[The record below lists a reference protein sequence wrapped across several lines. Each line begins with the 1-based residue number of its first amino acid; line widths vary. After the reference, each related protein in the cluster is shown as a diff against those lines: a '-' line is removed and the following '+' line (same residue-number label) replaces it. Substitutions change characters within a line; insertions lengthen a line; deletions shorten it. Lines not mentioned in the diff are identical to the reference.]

1 MKKSQKVG
9 GDMTKTTEPNIVDG
23 QFKDNSPLATVSK
36 IKSILKEHGI
46 ETRENWHDTSVPYCF
61 ALSIQVPGT
70 VFCVN
75 GKGLTREFALASGYG
90 ELMERLQ
97 MGFINGPNV
106 QKDGDFAFD
115 STKYKLLNAKEL
127 LERNRKWYCQ
137 LSDSLK
143 QFTGVTMTP
152 EEIIEQYADKDGLL
166 SATPYWCLTT
176 DTAEHLPT
184 DLRKRVYATNG
195 CAAGNSPE
203 EAIVQAIS
211 EIVERN
217 HQIRIIDECLSLPDI
232 PEAVLEKY
240 EIAYKI
246 ITFVR
251 ENGYNV
257 IMKDASLGTGFPVVC
272 ACIIDRKTGRYHTHF
287 GAYPVFEIALER
299 SLTESFQGRNIENIT
314 TLEDFLSKKQGEYS
328 FASITNEMTMGTW
341 LKTPEFFIG
350 KSHRPFDENVGMT
363 GGNNKE
369 LLRQCQ
375 DYFQALGYDILVRD
389 RSCLDFPTYQ
399 VIIPGYSEML
409 IHRLSQKMDDHRYA
423 VYAMRTLR
431 DPSTATVQDMLG
443 LMMHI
448 DQMDKFTSNI
458 RGVHGFLR
466 GAKLSAALSTEE
478 EGYYMSAT
486 LGYIYWVLG
495 RRNDV
500 IPCVDAMIPMA
511 DPEDAEYLIC
521 LKRYLSLVR
530 CGHDSTHIRQVMEFF
545 HRPETVNRLYDCLEH
560 KGNPLEDFVLR
571 CDLKCSEN
579 CKLFNKCYEKRARE
593 LTAMLDEKSKKLDFS
608 SLQNL

>member
-1 MKKSQKVG
+1 
-9 GDMTKTTEPNIVDG
+9 MTNTTELNIVDG
-23 QFKDNSPLATVSK
+23 QFKDNSPLATVAK
-36 IKSILKEHGI
+36 IKEILKNHGI
-46 ETRENWHDTSVPYCF
+46 ETIENWHETSVPYCF

-106 QKDGDFAFD
+106 QKDGDFSFD
-115 STKYKLLNAKEL
+115 GTKYQLLSATQL
-127 LERNRKWYCQ
+127 LERNRKWYTQ
-137 LSDSLK
+137 LSESLNR
-143 QFTGVTMTP
+143 FTGVTMTP
-152 EEIIEQYADKDGLL
+152 EEIITQYADKDGLV

-176 DTAEHLPT
+176 GTAEHLPT
-184 DLRKRVYATNG
+184 NLRKRVYATNG

-217 HQIRIIDECLSLPDI
+217 HQIRIIDECLALPDI
-232 PEAVLEKY
+232 PEDVLAKY
-240 EIAYKI
+240 QVAYKI

-251 ENGYNV
+251 GSGYNV
-257 IMKDASLGTGFPVVC
+257 ILKDASLGTGFPVVC
-272 ACIIDRKTGRYHTHF
+272 ACIIDQKTGRYHTHF
-287 GAYPVFEIALER
+287 GAYPIFEIALER
-299 SLTESFQGRNIENIT
+299 SLTESFQGRNIQNIT
-314 TLEDFLSKKQGEYS
+314 TLEDFLVKKQGEYS
-328 FASITNEMTMGTW
+328 FASITNEMAMGTW
-341 LKTPEFFIG
+341 LKTPEFFVG
-350 KSHRPFDENVGMT
+350 EGHRAFDESVGMS

-369 LLRQCQ
+369 LLRQCK
-375 DYFQALGYDILVRD
+375 DYFTSLGYDILVRD
-389 RSCLDFPTYQ
+389 RSCLGFPTYQ

-431 DPSTATVQDMLG
+431 DPVTASIPDMLG

-466 GAKLSAALSTEE
+466 GAKLTAILSPALES
-478 EGYYMSAT
+478 YYMSAA
-486 LGYIYWVLG
+486 LAFVYWALG
-495 RRNDV
+495 RRNDM
-500 IPCVDAMIPMA
+500 IPCVDAMIPLA
-511 DPEDAEYLIC
+511 AAEDSEYLIC

-530 CGHDSTHIRQVMEFF
+530 GGHDASHIRKVIEFF
-545 HRPETVNRLYDCLEH
+545 HRPGTSRRLYDCLNS
-560 KGNPLEDFVLR
+560 KGNPMTGLVLR
-571 CDLKCSEN
+571 CDLKCNET
-579 CKLFNKCYEKRARE
+579 CKLYSNCVEKRTRE

-608 SLQNL
+608 NLKNL